1 MRQTTF
7 KILNQDSVATYP
19 DEMCFA
25 FNPNF
30 IEIESAWPS
39 GVFTVTVEKIS
50 GIESVAAQSI
60 KVSFY
65 KGKCKIYL
73 SRLFELMFDDPRN
86 TRCIEVSVK
95 VNIGTMQMFQF
106 TTLVSQSAK
115 GSAISACIVT
125 RITAMPLSATSFGS
139 ESSRFRYPCS
149 DTTGKLSFSGGQIIT
164 GTEITPSIRMQR
176 CASLRRLKS

>member
-7 KILNQDSVATYP
+7 KILTQDSVATYP

-30 IEIESAWPS
+30 IEIESGWSS
-39 GVFTVTVEKIS
+39 GVFTVIVEKIS
-50 GIESVAAQSI
+50 GSQSVASQSI

-86 TRCIEVSVK
+86 SRCVEVRVTVK
-95 VNIGTMQMFQF
+95 I
-106 TTLVSQSAK
+106 
-115 GSAISACIVT
+115 
-125 RITAMPLSATSFGS
+125 
-139 ESSRFRYPCS
+139 
-149 DTTGKLSFSGGQIIT
+149 
-164 GTEITPSIRMQR
+164 
-176 CASLRRLKS
+176 ASLQMLKL